1 MQVRVLTMFPDSMRL
16 HRDLLFVYDNY
27 PRYAVEVLS
36 RYPIHGTENR
46 FRIFLLIFFIEAE
59 N

>member
-1 MQVRVLTMFPDSMRL
+1 MQVRVLTMFLDSMRP

-27 PRYAVEVLS
+27 PRYAVEGLS
-36 RYPIHGTENR
+36 RYPIHGTKNM
-46 FRIFLLIFFIEAE
+46 FRIFLLIFFIEAK